1 MTQQI
6 IKIAKK
12 VIDAEINGLKVLS
25 KKIDKKFVK
34 AVNILKKNNGKIVVT
49 GVGKSGIIAKKV
61 ASTLSSTGS
70 PSQFIHSTEASHG
83 DLGVINKKDVI
94 LAFTFSGKTI
104 ELNDIFIYS
113 KEKKIPLIIITGKS
127 NSKLENIATICIE
140 ISNLKEACP
149 LDLAPTTSTTVMLAL
164 GDAFAV
170 SLMVSKKFTKKHFY
184 SYHPGG
190 QLGKKLLLVKNI
202 MHSGKKLPLIKENVP
217 MSTAIIEM
225 TKKRFGCLG
234 VVSKTNTLIGI
245 ITDGDLRRH
254 MGNSILEKKTTSIM
268 TKKPKTVNK
277 DIFASEALDIMKKNK
292 ITQVFITENNKP
304 IGILHI
310 HDCIELEL
318 A

>member
-34 AVNILKKNNGKIVVT
+34 AVNILKKNNSKIVVT

-127 NSKLENIATICIE
+127 NSKLENIATVCIE

-170 SLMVSKKFTKKHFY
+170 SLMISKKFTKKDFY

-234 VVSKTNTLIGI
+234 VVSKANTLIGI

-277 DIFASEALDIMKKNK
+277 DIFASEALDIMKKSK

>member
-34 AVNILKKNNGKIVVT
+34 AVNILKKNNCKIVVT

-83 DLGVINKKDVI
+83 DLGMINKKDVV
-94 LAFTFSGKTI
+94 LAFTFSGKTM
-104 ELNDIFIYS
+104 ELNDIFVYS

-140 ISNLKEACP
+140 ISNLIEACP
-149 LDLAPTTSTTVMLAL
+149 LDLTPTTSTTVMLAL

-170 SLMVSKKFTKKHFY
+170 SLMISKKFTKKNFY

-202 MHSGKKLPLIKENVP
+202 MHSGEKLPLIKENVP

-234 VVSKTNTLIGI
+234 VVSKANTLIGI

-277 DIFASEALDIMKKNK
+277 DIFASEALDIMKKSK

>member
-34 AVNILKKNNGKIVVT
+34 AVNILKKNKSKIIVT

-127 NSKLENIATICIE
+127 NSKLENIATVCIE

-170 SLMVSKKFTKKHFY
+170 SLMISKKFTKKDFY

-234 VVSKTNTLIGI
+234 VVSKANTLIGI

-277 DIFASEALDIMKKNK
+277 DIFASEALDIMKKSK

-318 A
+318 S

>member
-34 AVNILKKNNGKIVVT
+34 AVNILKKNNSKIVVT

-83 DLGVINKKDVI
+83 DLGMINKKDVV
-94 LAFTFSGKTI
+94 LAFTFSGKTM

-149 LDLAPTTSTTVMLAL
+149 LDLTPTTSTTVMLAL

-170 SLMVSKKFTKKHFY
+170 SLMISKKFTKKNFY

-202 MHSGKKLPLIKENVP
+202 MHSGEKLPLIKENVP

-234 VVSKTNTLIGI
+234 VVSKANTLIGI

-277 DIFASEALDIMKKNK
+277 DIFASEALDIMKKSK

>member
-34 AVNILKKNNGKIVVT
+34 AVNILKKNNAKIVVT

-83 DLGVINKKDVI
+83 DLGMINKKDVV
-94 LAFTFSGKTI
+94 LAFTFSGKTM

-127 NSKLENIATICIE
+127 NSKLENVATVCIE

-170 SLMVSKKFTKKHFY
+170 SLMISKKFTKKKFY

-234 VVSKTNTLIGI
+234 VVSKANTLIGI

-254 MGNSILEKKTTSIM
+254 MGNSILKKKTTSIM

-318 A
+318 S

>member
-83 DLGVINKKDVI
+83 DLGMINKKDVV
-94 LAFTFSGKTI
+94 LAFTFSGKTM

-127 NSKLENIATICIE
+127 NSKLKNIATICIE
-140 ISNLKEACP
+140 IPNLKEACP

-170 SLMVSKKFTKKHFY
+170 SLMISKKFTKKHFY

-217 MSTAIIEM
+217 MSIAIIEM

-234 VVSKTNTLIGI
+234 VVSKANTLIGI

-277 DIFASEALDIMKKNK
+277 NIFASEALDIMKKNK

>member
-12 VIDAEINGLKVLS
+12 VIDAEINCLKVLS

-83 DLGVINKKDVI
+83 DLGMINKKDVV
-94 LAFTFSGKTI
+94 LAFTFSGKTM

-113 KEKKIPLIIITGKS
+113 KENKIPLIIITGKS

-234 VVSKTNTLIGI
+234 VVSKANTLIGI

-292 ITQVFITENNKP
+292 ITQVFITENNQP

>member
-94 LAFTFSGKTI
+94 LAFTFSGKTM

-127 NSKLENIATICIE
+127 NSKLENVATVCIE

-170 SLMVSKKFTKKHFY
+170 SLMISKKFTKKNFY

-234 VVSKTNTLIGI
+234 VVSKANTLIGI

-277 DIFASEALDIMKKNK
+277 DIFASEALDIMKKSK